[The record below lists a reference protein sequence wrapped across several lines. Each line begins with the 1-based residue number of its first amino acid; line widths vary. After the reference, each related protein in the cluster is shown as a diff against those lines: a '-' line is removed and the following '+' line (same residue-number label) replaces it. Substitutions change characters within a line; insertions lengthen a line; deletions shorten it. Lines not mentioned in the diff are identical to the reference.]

1 MQQPLAASKLIRIIV
16 ADDHV
21 TVREGLAAII
31 GRQPDM
37 LVVAEAANG
46 EEAHVRWLEH
56 RPDVLLLDLRM
67 PVLDGIGAMGRI
79 RSTAP
84 EARIVVLTTFD
95 TDSDIAG
102 AIKGGAKGYLLK
114 DAPREVLVET
124 IRKVHAGATSIP
136 AALVAKLVAGVGSED
151 LTEREREVLTLVA
164 RGMSNKELATSLAIS
179 ETTVKT
185 HLRSVFAKL
194 RVLSRTEAIAAAIR
208 RGLVQL

>member
-1 MQQPLAASKLIRIIV
+1 MRQPVSSKVIRIIV

-21 TVREGLAAII
+21 TVREGLASII

-46 EEAHVRWLEH
+46 DEAYARWLEH

-67 PVLDGIGAMGRI
+67 PVLDGIGVMGRI

-84 EARIVVLTTFD
+84 DARIVVLTTFD
-95 TDSDIAG
+95 TDSEISG
-102 AIKGGAKGYLLK
+102 AVKGGAKGYLLK

-124 IRKVHAGATSIP
+124 IRKVHAGDTCIP
-136 AALVAKLVAGVGSED
+136 AELVAKLVAGVTSEV
-151 LTEREREVLTLVA
+151 LTDRELEVLTLVA
-164 RGMSNKELATSLAIS
+164 RGRSNKDVATDLAIS

-185 HLRSVFAKL
+185 HLRNVFAKL

>member
-1 MQQPLAASKLIRIIV
+1 MRQPGASKLIRIIV

-37 LVVAEAANG
+37 RVVAEAANG
-46 EEAHVRWLEH
+46 GEAYARWLEH

-67 PVLDGIGAMGRI
+67 PVLDGMGVMERI

-95 TDSDIAG
+95 TDSEIAG

-114 DAPREVLVET
+114 DAPRDVLVET
-124 IRKVHAGATSIP
+124 IRKVHAGETCIP
-136 AALVAKLVAGVGSED
+136 AGLVAKLVAGVSSES
-151 LTEREREVLTLVA
+151 LTDRELEVLTLVA
-164 RGMSNKELATSLAIS
+164 RGMSNKEIATSLAIS

-194 RVLSRTEAIAAAIR
+194 RVLSRTEAIAAACR
-208 RGLVQL
+208 RGLVHL